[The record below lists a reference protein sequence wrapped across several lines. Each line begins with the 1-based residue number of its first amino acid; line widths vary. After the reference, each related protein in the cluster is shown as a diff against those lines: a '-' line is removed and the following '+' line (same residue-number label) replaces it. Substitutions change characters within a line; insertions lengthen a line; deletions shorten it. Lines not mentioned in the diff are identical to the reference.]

1 MFSLSTTMEK
11 ALQDGLYRTKS
22 YLKWCKFFTI
32 SLFWPEVQL
41 RIVYNVATWQHSNF
55 SLLVS
60 IYSFYLFQNIANI
73 YLLVLTIIW
82 NLWYE
87 FSHGDKAKMCI
98 CICIC
103 IITTQ
108 NPIRSLTGRVWH
120 DMTSDFL
127 VSIPE
132 AEPSYLYGFMIH
144 ALRWVGPIETKRK
157 IKPIL

>member
-1 MFSLSTTMEK
+1 MEK

-41 RIVYNVATWQHSNF
+41 RIVYNVATWQHHNF

-87 FSHGDKAKMCI
+87 FSHGDKAKM
-98 CICIC
+98 
-103 IITTQ
+103 
-108 NPIRSLTGRVWH
+108 WH
-120 DMTSDFL
+120 DMTSEFL